1 MVKTLVV
8 EDERIVAED
17 IRRCLQ
23 NLGYTVSAIA
33 SSGEEAVQNAEEIC
47 PDLVLMDIVLKGD
60 MDGIQAAEQI
70 HSRFGI
76 PVVYLT
82 AYADEK
88 ILERAK
94 ITEPYGYI
102 LKPIDER
109 ELRTTIEMALYKHKM
124 ENKVEES
131 ERRLSTT
138 LKSIGDGV
146 IATDTQGL
154 VTFMNPVAETLTGWN
169 QEEAT
174 GKPLDD
180 ILTIIHEET
189 GEKMENPVRRVLQGE
204 PIKTQDHRVLIK
216 NGMRVH
222 IDESAAPIKDDKG
235 IITGVVVVFRD
246 ITHRTRMERALKR
259 AEKKFRDIF
268 DYASDAIF
276 IYDMEGRFL
285 EVNRT
290 ACERLGYTREE
301 LLQLAPVD
309 IDPPD
314 AVFVPENIDE
324 LEKEGHVFSESAYV
338 TKDIQV
344 IPIELSSRIIEFEGA
359 PAILSI
365 ARDITERKKAEM
377 QLKTLFKASNLINS
391 TMDMTK
397 IYKFVSDSVQDLVGF
412 DNFVIFLVSEDKKH
426 MYCGYASEGIR
437 HEIENE
443 ILEYGEGPT
452 GYCIADGASLVL
464 GITRNGR
471 ATGIPGAMD
480 PFASHIIV
488 PLTIEKECVGAL
500 HISKSKEEAYS
511 QRDIEVLKPLSEV
524 ISSAIRN
531 SNLYNEIKEFS
542 QELERRVEERSKR
555 IEILLN
561 TRVNLQKEG
570 SWEKGL
576 LAIVESMEMLG
587 FERCGVF
594 LVNPM
599 RKTLDFH
606 SGKGVDLPNG
616 NTFISLEDT
625 DYYGVTCVLEKRTI
639 RIEDYNTVEGKQISS
654 ESESFVWVPIVVQ
667 DEAFA
672 ALAADNIRSS
682 RYITEEDVK
691 DLEILASMCAAF
703 IDRTRMLV
711 HPVAEKT
718 LKTKFKYWLDP
729 AECYLVG
736 EKRPEKSVDIFC
748 DLVTHGIPG
757 FVISRLHPEKFKRK
771 YQLVRTPTLWL
782 TRSEMEDTISP
793 DDLPKLKYIVG
804 DFTRKSTESVILLDG
819 IEYLMTQTSFETV
832 LKFLQELKDMVTIH
846 NSRLI
851 IPFYKDTLPLRE
863 YSILERELTVL

>member
-47 PDLVLMDIVLKGD
+47 PDLVLMDIVLKGK
-60 MDGIQAAEQI
+60 MDGIEAAEQI

-94 ITEPYGYI
+94 ITEPFGYI

-124 ENKVEES
+124 EKKVEES

-169 QEEAT
+169 QKEAA

-189 GEKMENPVRRVLQGE
+189 GEKIENPVKRVLQGE
-204 PIKTQDHRVLIK
+204 PIKAQDHNVLIR
-216 NGMRVH
+216 NGTKIH

-235 IITGVVVVFRD
+235 VITGVVVVFRD
-246 ITHRTRMERALKR
+246 ITHRTRMERALKG

-276 IYDMEGRFL
+276 IYDMGGRFL

-290 ACERLGYTREE
+290 ACELLGYTREE

-314 AVFVPENIDE
+314 AVFVPEHIDE

-338 TKDIQV
+338 TKDGKV
-344 IPIELSSRIIEFEGA
+344 IPIELNSRIIEFEGA
-359 PAILSI
+359 PAILGI

-377 QLKTLFKASNLINS
+377 QLKTLFRASNLINS
-391 TMDMTK
+391 TMDMNK
-397 IYKFVSDSVQDLVGF
+397 IYKFVSDSVQELVGF
-412 DNFVIFLVSEDKKH
+412 DNFAIFLVSEDKKH

-437 HEIENE
+437 HEIEDK
-443 ILEYGEGPT
+443 ILEYGEGLT
-452 GYCIADGASLVL
+452 GCSIADGASLVL
-464 GITRNGR
+464 GITQNGR
-471 ATGIPGAMD
+471 TTGIPGAMNF
-480 PFASHIIV
+480 FASHIVV
-488 PLTIEKECVGAL
+488 PLTRGKECVGAL
-500 HISKSKEEAYS
+500 HILKSKEEAYS
-511 QRDIEVLKPLSEV
+511 QQDIEVLRLLSEV
-524 ISSAIRN
+524 ISSALKN

-561 TRVNLQKEG
+561 TRMNLQREG
-570 SWEKGL
+570 SWENGL
-576 LAIVESMEMLG
+576 LTIVESMERLG

-616 NTFISLEDT
+616 NTFISLD
-625 DYYGVTCVLEKRTI
+625 DINHFGVTCVLEKRTI
-639 RIEDYNTVEGKQISS
+639 RIEDYSPKERKQIFS

-672 ALAADNIRSS
+672 ALAADNIRSN

-711 HPVAEKT
+711 QPVAEKT
-718 LKTKFKYWLDP
+718 LKTKIKYGLDP

-757 FVISRLHPEKFKRK
+757 FIISRLHPEKFKRK

-782 TRSEMEDTISP
+782 TRSEMEHTISP
-793 DDLPKLKYIVG
+793 DDLPKLKYIIG

-819 IEYLMTQTSFETV
+819 VEYLMTQTSFETV

-851 IPFYKDTLPLRE
+851 IPFHKDTIPLRE
-863 YSILERELTVL
+863 YSMLERELTIL

>member
-47 PDLVLMDIVLKGD
+47 PDLVLMDIVLKGK
-60 MDGIQAAEQI
+60 MDGIEAAEQI

-94 ITEPYGYI
+94 ITEPFGYI

-124 ENKVEES
+124 EKKVEES

-169 QEEAT
+169 QKEAA

-189 GEKMENPVRRVLQGE
+189 GEKIENPVKRVLQGE
-204 PIKTQDHRVLIK
+204 PIKAQDHNVLIK
-216 NGMRVH
+216 NGKKIH
-222 IDESAAPIKDDKG
+222 IDENAAPIKDDKG
-235 IITGVVVVFRD
+235 AITGVVVVFRD
-246 ITHRTRMERALKR
+246 ITHRTRMEMALKG

-276 IYDMEGRFL
+276 IYDMGGRFL

-290 ACERLGYTREE
+290 ACELLGYTREKT
-301 LLQLAPVD
+301 LQLTPVD

-314 AVFVPENIDE
+314 AVFAPENIDE
-324 LEKEGHVFSESAYV
+324 LEKEGHVFSESAFV
-338 TKDIQV
+338 TNEGNI
-344 IPIELSSRIIEFEGA
+344 IPIELSSRMIEFEGA
-359 PAILSI
+359 PAIVSI

-377 QLKTLFKASNLINS
+377 QLKTLFRASNLINS
-391 TMDMTK
+391 TMDMNK

-452 GYCIADGASLVL
+452 GRCIADGTSQVL

-471 ATGIPGAMD
+471 AAGIPGAMD
-480 PFASHIIV
+480 PFASHIVV
-488 PLTIEKECVGAL
+488 PLTIGKECVGAL

-511 QRDIEVLKPLSEV
+511 QNDIEVLKPLSEV
-524 ISSAIRN
+524 ISSALKN

-542 QELERRVEERSKR
+542 QELERRVEERSRR

-561 TRVNLQKEG
+561 TRMNLQKEG

-576 LAIVESMEMLG
+576 LTIVGSMERLG

-606 SGKGVDLPNG
+606 SGEGVDLPNG

-625 DYYGVTCVLEKRTI
+625 DYFGVTCVLEKRTI
-639 RIEDYNTVEGKQISS
+639 HVEDYSSVEGKQISS

-672 ALAADNIRSS
+672 ALAADNIKSN

-711 HPVAEKT
+711 QPVAEKT
-718 LKTKFKYWLDP
+718 LKTKFKYWLEP

-757 FVISRLHPEKFKRK
+757 FVISRLHPEKFKRG

-782 TRSEMEDTISP
+782 TRSEMENAISP
-793 DDLPKLKYIVG
+793 DDLPKLKYIIG
-804 DFTRKSTESVILLDG
+804 DFTRKSAESVILLDG

-851 IPFYKDTLPLRE
+851 IPFHKDTIPLRE
-863 YSILERELTVL
+863 YSMLERELTIL